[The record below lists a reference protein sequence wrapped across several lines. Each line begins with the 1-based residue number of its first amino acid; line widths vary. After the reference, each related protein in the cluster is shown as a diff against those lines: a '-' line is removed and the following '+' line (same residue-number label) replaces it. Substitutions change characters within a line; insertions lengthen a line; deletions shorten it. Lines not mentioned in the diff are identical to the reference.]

1 MKSAGL
7 SYVQLVNPSLY
18 VISPLRSLPPYLPS
32 RRRTLKQ
39 YPILL
44 LICPLPHSFE
54 LLKSIEPAFMPTAF
68 SARLRASIA
77 SLVTSKPNP
86 SSFQAPT
93 PAAFAYLRPR
103 LYTNST
109 FTASPFTA
117 TSQFRT
123 IIMNGA
129 NGATRSKRKQH
140 PGTVAERPQKQ
151 QKALN
156 GKESAGQNTP
166 EIGTLI
172 EDLLEGDDMDI
183 EEPRVMASIADTA
196 EWQAAIEKVVKNVV
210 SIRFCQTCSFDT
222 DAALTSEATGFVVDA
237 ERG

>member
-1 MKSAGL
+1 
-7 SYVQLVNPSLY
+7 
-18 VISPLRSLPPYLPS
+18 
-32 RRRTLKQ
+32 
-39 YPILL
+39 
-44 LICPLPHSFE
+44 
-54 LLKSIEPAFMPTAF
+54 MPTAF

-77 SLVTSKPNP
+77 SLVTSKP
-86 SSFQAPT
+86 SQASFQAPI
-93 PAAFAYLRPR
+93 PAHFAYLGSRV
-103 LYTNST
+103 YTTPT
-109 FTASPFTA
+109 FTASPSSA
-117 TSQFRT
+117 TRQFRT

-129 NGATRSKRKQH
+129 NGATRPKRKQH
-140 PGTVAERPQKQ
+140 PGTAAERPQKQ
-151 QKALN
+151 QKAVN

-166 EIGTLI
+166 EIGSLI
-172 EDLLEGDDMDI
+172 ENLLEGDEMDI

>member
-1 MKSAGL
+1 
-7 SYVQLVNPSLY
+7 
-18 VISPLRSLPPYLPS
+18 
-32 RRRTLKQ
+32 
-39 YPILL
+39 
-44 LICPLPHSFE
+44 
-54 LLKSIEPAFMPTAF
+54 
-68 SARLRASIA
+68 
-77 SLVTSKPNP
+77 
-86 SSFQAPT
+86 
-93 PAAFAYLRPR
+93 
-103 LYTNST
+103 
-109 FTASPFTA
+109 
-117 TSQFRT
+117 
-123 IIMNGA
+123 MNGA

-140 PGTVAERPQKQ
+140 PGTTAERPQKQ

-172 EDLLEGDDMDI
+172 NDLLEGDEMDV
-183 EEPRVMASIADTA
+183 EEPRIMASIADTA